1 VIAASAELALQEV
14 REPMALLDVG
24 CGAGTL
30 LRTLASRLPGTVD
43 LAGVDPAPKMI
54 EIGRASLKDD
64 TRIRLQQGFAE
75 RLPFE
80 DASFDLVV
88 STVSFHHWADQALG
102 LREVARVLNV
112 GGTLVLADHFAAGW
126 LRVVN
131 VIARRRM
138 RTVGAVDALLLRAHL
153 TPSRWADVFDLGPLP
168 LIRAVI
174 AQRHA

>member
-1 VIAASAELALQEV
+1 MQEV

-88 STVSFHHWADQALG
+88 STVSFAWLEEGQHASHLQIWFT
-102 LREVARVLNV
+102 
-112 GGTLVLADHFAAGW
+112 GGAPANHD
-126 LRVVN
+126 
-131 VIARRRM
+131 RR
-138 RTVGAVDALLLRAHL
+138 
-153 TPSRWADVFDLGPLP
+153 
-168 LIRAVI
+168 
-174 AQRHA
+174 